1 MVACMHWGNEYQ
13 RQPSRQ
19 QRKLAQFLHHHG
31 VDIVVGSHPHVIQP
45 YTTSEQQITIYS
57 LGNFISNQ
65 QYDHTDGG
73 LLAEIEIEKAN
84 DTICKYSLRTIPIWV
99 KKSPG
104 HTLVSSDFAAEVEMS
119 DAQRKRYER
128 FISNTKQLLNGC
140 NNTQKDNT
148 L

>member
-1 MVACMHWGNEYQ
+1 
-13 RQPSRQ
+13 
-19 QRKLAQFLHHHG
+19 
-31 VDIVVGSHPHVIQP
+31 VDIVVGSHPHVVQP
-45 YTTSEQQITIYS
+45 YTISEQQITIYS

-73 LLAEIEIEKAN
+73 LLAEIEIEKSN

-99 KKSPG
+99 KKNPG

-119 DAQRKRYER
+119 AAQRKCYER
-128 FISNTKQLLNGC
+128 FIRNTKQLLKGC
-140 NNTQKDNT
+140 DNTQKDNT